1 MSEFSKTFLRERI
14 GDDKQPREIF
24 GIFGKHPGWNDHIED
39 LPLPTASMAMAKQ
52 LLYVQGIG
60 SQISS
65 GAWAR
70 LKEPALLPDF
80 DHIFL
85 WVRGCQFLAGR
96 MWASRDGKRR
106 AHFPMVAV
114 VHGINVARETALDP
128 ILTRLE
134 SVATGCQATRSA
146 EDVRAIIDQPW
157 SDLRDAAGAN
167 PDSAPATLGLARNS
181 ALKLAANFH
190 DQVLPSRRLPAD
202 PADLSRS
209 LRFWSRV
216 CTALGPAD
224 TPLLFIMRNGAAWL
238 DVLAGEPAP
247 ERFFCLRA
255 GPEALVVSGAASP
268 EEPSEEVDADELIKV
283 VKSGQ
288 VPGEERS
295 WISRLLR
302 H

>member
-39 LPLPTASMAMAKQ
+39 LPLPTASMALAKQ

-80 DHIFL
+80 DHFFL
-85 WVRGCQFLAGR
+85 WVRGRQFLAGR

-114 VHGINVARETALDP
+114 LHGINIAPQTALAP
-128 ILTRLE
+128 ILAQLDQ
-134 SVATGCQATRSA
+134 VAVGCQATRSA
-146 EDVRAIIDQPW
+146 DDVREIVTRPW
-157 SDLRDAAGAN
+157 GPLGDAAGEAREG
-167 PDSAPATLGLARNS
+167 APPTLGLARGS
-181 ALKLAANFH
+181 ALKLAG
-190 DQVLPSRRLPAD
+190 DLREQLRPSCRLPAD
-202 PADLSRS
+202 PTDPARS

-216 CTALGPAD
+216 CTALGPSE
-224 TPLLFIMRNGAAWL
+224 TPLLFLVRNGAPWL

-247 ERFFCLRA
+247 EKFFCLRA
-255 GPEALVVSGAASP
+255 GPEAIPIAGTMSP
-268 EEPSEEVDADELIKV
+268 QEPTEDVDAEELIKAV
-283 VKSGQ
+283 TAGEA
-288 VPGEERS
+288 PGEERS